1 VVEEALK
8 RSKQCQSQLLEESR
22 HMQEQLRHLTH
33 RILHAQEE
41 ERRRIS
47 RELHDEITQTLVG
60 INVHLESLHRQS
72 SINPGELKQKIAR
85 TQRLVEKS
93 VEIVHQFARE
103 LRPTALD
110 DLGLAAAL
118 QSFMKDFAKR
128 TGIRVHLTTFA
139 GLEELSS
146 NRRTVLYRV
155 AHAALT
161 NVAQHAEASQVKVSI
176 RKLKDTVCMSIT
188 DNGKSFDP
196 QQVLRA
202 KTNKHLG
209 LLGMRERLEMV
220 GGSLSIESTPRR
232 GTTILARIP
241 LQRGLRSGGGGAE
254 A

>member
-1 VVEEALK
+1 
-8 RSKQCQSQLLEESR
+8 
-22 HMQEQLRHLTH
+22 MQEQLRHLTH

-41 ERRRIS
+41 ERKRIS
-47 RELHDEITQTLVG
+47 RELHDEITQVLVG
-60 INVHLESLHRQS
+60 INVHLESLSRQS
-72 SINPGELKQKIAR
+72 SINPGRLRQKIIR

-118 QSFMKDFAKR
+118 HSFLKDFTKR
-128 TGIRVHLTTFA
+128 TGIRVRLNTYA
-139 GLEELSS
+139 GLEELSG

-155 AHAALT
+155 AHAALS

-176 RKLKDTVCMSIT
+176 RKLKDTVYMSIT
-188 DNGKSFDP
+188 DNGKSFDA
-196 QQVLRA
+196 QQVSRA
-202 KTNKHLG
+202 KRNQHLG

-220 GGSLSIESTPRR
+220 GGVLSIESAPRR

-241 LQRGLRSGGGGAE
+241 LQRGLRKGGGRGEREDADAQSAE
-254 A
+254 TAA